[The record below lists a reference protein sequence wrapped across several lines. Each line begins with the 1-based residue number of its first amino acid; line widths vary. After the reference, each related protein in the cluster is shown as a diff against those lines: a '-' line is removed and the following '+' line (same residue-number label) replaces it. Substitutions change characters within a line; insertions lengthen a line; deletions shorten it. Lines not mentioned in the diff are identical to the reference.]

1 MTLEDGIKK
10 LQEMT
15 IEENKGNIILPKNK
29 QNKIFLFNN
38 KKRTFNSLFKENL
51 EENQEFITCNTSKPE
66 LKTSETLS
74 TELLKIK
81 NLRVMKKIL
90 FEQLSIL
97 DQYKNDKMKN
107 KLEEG
112 LKILTEDQIQLR
124 KCNIGVA
131 RAYLKKCTDEHNLDQ
146 QIKNISKNI
155 EAKEESIKYYTNIGD
170 KIKLQLDSLKS
181 IYIL

>member
-29 QNKIFLFNN
+29 KNKFFLFNN

-51 EENQEFITCNTSKPE
+51 EENQEFIACNPSKPE
-66 LKTSETLS
+66 LKTYDTLS
-74 TELLKIK
+74 SELLKIK
-81 NLRVMKKIL
+81 NLNVMKKIL
-90 FEQLSIL
+90 FEQLSLL

-107 KLEEG
+107 NLEEG

-124 KCNIGVA
+124 KCNIGVS
-131 RAYLKKCTDEHNLDQ
+131 RAYLKKCTDEHNLDL
-146 QIKNISKNI
+146 QIKKIKKDI
-155 EAKEESIKYYTNIGD
+155 ETKEESIKNEKNIGD
-170 KIKLQLDSLKS
+170 KMKLELDSLK
-181 IYIL
+181 

>member
-1 MTLEDGIKK
+1 
-10 LQEMT
+10 
-15 IEENKGNIILPKNK
+15 
-29 QNKIFLFNN
+29 
-38 KKRTFNSLFKENL
+38 
-51 EENQEFITCNTSKPE
+51 
-66 LKTSETLS
+66 
-74 TELLKIK
+74 
-81 NLRVMKKIL
+81 MKKIL

-170 KIKLQLDSLKS
+170 KIKLQLDSLK
-181 IYIL
+181 